1 MFNNIFIEISFF
13 RIHIKYFVIIFH
25 EESDEEAL
33 MSTSP
38 QTAGERS
45 YEYTVTNKR
54 IITNGDEHITSITT
68 DKVFTGLRPS
78 YHDDIGCVWLE
89 TFWRNTLRISA
100 VIE

>member
-25 EESDEEAL
+25 EESDDEAL

-38 QTAGERS
+38 QTAVERS
-45 YEYTVTNKR
+45 HEYTVANKR

-68 DKVFTGLRPS
+68 DKVFTGLRTS
-78 YHDDIGCVWLE
+78 YH
-89 TFWRNTLRISA
+89 
-100 VIE
+100 VIVCLVGDFLGKYLTHFSRY